1 MPQFSSSISPLASVP
16 YAGETAK
23 NYVMVDFESDMA
35 EIVLLDMSLLP
46 QCFEAIVKRFLVS
59 KTEKH

>member
-1 MPQFSSSISPLASVP
+1 MIIKLRKP

-23 NYVMVDFESDMA
+23 NYVMVDFESDTA

-46 QCFEAIVKRFLVS
+46 QCFETIVKRFLVS